1 MDFRHILITEQQKYF
16 LFCDKFQ
23 ELHKK
28 MVKIGNLEL
37 GKKAC
42 IAAIIDEMLTKEQLL
57 ESGAAK
63 ADLFEMRI
71 DCFSQP
77 VDKVIEYV
85 RFIKDEFNLPMIG
98 TVRETNT
105 NRGVRTDIF
114 RKLMPYV
121 DGIDLELGT
130 PISNEV
136 LSFAEGKTV
145 IISEHDF
152 NGTPSFEELSSI
164 VERSLSQ
171 GAHIVKIAAMA
182 NCGEDVTR
190 ILRFTEDCNVP
201 LVTISMGEIGAVSRV
216 IAPLFGSL
224 YTYGYLTRPVAPG
237 QFSVKLLLEEIN
249 LFFPD

>member
-1 MDFRHILITEQQKYF
+1 
-16 LFCDKFQ
+16 
-23 ELHKK
+23 

-42 IAAIIDEMLTKEQLL
+42 IAAIIDEMLTKEKIV
-57 ESGAAK
+57 ESGADK

-77 VDKVIEYV
+77 IDEVIEYTS
-85 RFIKDEFNLPMIG
+85 FIKDEFNLPLIG
-98 TVRETNT
+98 TVRETDA
-105 NRGVRTDIF
+105 NRSHRVDIF
-114 RKLMPYV
+114 RKIMPFV
-121 DGIDLELGT
+121 DAIDLELGT
-130 PISNEV
+130 PINNEV

-152 NGTPSFEELSSI
+152 KGTPSSPELNSI
-164 VERSLSQ
+164 VERSVGQ

-182 NCGEDVTR
+182 NCRKDVTR
-190 ILRFTEDCNVP
+190 LLRFTEDCNVP

-216 IAPLFGSL
+216 IGPLFGSL

-237 QFSVKLLLEEIN
+237 QFSVRTLLKETG
-249 LFFPD
+249 LFFPE

>member
-1 MDFRHILITEQQKYF
+1 
-16 LFCDKFQ
+16 
-23 ELHKK
+23 
-28 MVKIGNLEL
+28 MVKIGDLEL

-42 IAAIIDEMLTKEQLL
+42 IAAIIDEMLTKEKLL
-57 ESGAAK
+57 ESGSGE

-77 VDKVIEYV
+77 IDSVIEYV
-85 RFIKDEFNLPMIG
+85 KYIKDEFGLPMIG
-98 TVRETNT
+98 TVRETDT
-105 NRGVRTDIF
+105 NRTSRVEIF
-114 RKLMPYV
+114 RKLLPLV

-130 PISNEV
+130 SINDEV

-152 NGTPSFEELSSI
+152 NKTPSCEELNSI
-164 VERSLSQ
+164 VERSLHQ

-182 NCGEDVTR
+182 NCREDVTR
-190 ILRFTEDCNVP
+190 LLRYTEDCAVP

-237 QFSVKLLLEEIN
+237 QFSVKTLLKEVG
-249 LFFPD
+249 LFFPNN